1 MKFLAILMLHAII
14 AQAFAAENP
23 AVENTYVKVSV
34 SLANTTAA
42 QGGTGKIMIAFTP
55 IDGIHINADPPFVV
69 KIERNGPVKLEG
81 RPNFTTDKESGNLS
95 IFKPVAQRFAVT
107 RKAKPGGHDIK
118 GTLVYYFC
126 SDTEGWCR
134 KFTQPIALKL
144 NVVKK

>member
-1 MKFLAILMLHAII
+1 MMLYAII
-14 AQAFAAENP
+14 APAFARQSP
-23 AVENTYVKVSV
+23 AAENTYVKVSIA
-34 SLANTTAA
+34 LADTTVA
-42 QGGTGKIMIAFTP
+42 QGGTGKILIAFDP
-55 IDGIHINADPPFVV
+55 IDGIHINADPPVIV
-69 KIERNGPVKLEG
+69 KIARNASFRLEG
-81 RPNFTTDKESGNLS
+81 NPDISTDKESGYLS
-95 IFKPVAQRFAVT
+95 TSMPVEQRFAVT